1 MNIHDP
7 RFKIAL
13 FIYNHGLKIVVACF
27 LVSLALVIADELA
40 LSWVFTLPIV
50 FMAFAQSWTAKRYL
64 EPVAQQIDDLFNAP
78 GEDAIE
84 RFKSSATEFGVL
96 GAFEDELD
104 KLETVDFEGL
114 NGAME
119 RACQRVR
126 GQSFS
131 ELAGAALEKAPS
143 ADAAAAAKEIKTFR
157 NLTLMIVGITLL
169 VTLLVVLRSSDL
181 LAMSPF
187 DAKLD
192 IGIPFVDTLFF
203 WMPYGV
209 IAMGVLWTI
218 IGAFMWRA
226 AYGRLAAVR
235 IVESQHYE
243 ATEYE
248 IRQLRELVE
257 EEGGKVSVFDA
268 HLRTCERPLIR
279 RDIIR
284 AHMLAMGND

>member
-7 RFKIAL
+7 RFKVAL
-13 FIYNHGLKIVVACF
+13 FIHNHGLKIVVGAF

-40 LSWVFTLPIV
+40 LSWIFTLLIV
-50 FMAFAQSWTAKRYL
+50 FMAFARSWTAKRYL

-143 ADAAAAAKEIKTFR
+143 ADAAAAAKEIKTCR
-157 NLTLMIVGITLL
+157 NLTLMTAVATLL
-169 VTLLVVLRSSDL
+169 VSVLVLSRPFGS
-181 LAMSPF
+181 LAKGPDGAM
-187 DAKLD
+187 LD
-192 IGIPFVDTLFF
+192 I
-203 WMPYGV
+203 
-209 IAMGVLWTI
+209 
-218 IGAFMWRA
+218 
-226 AYGRLAAVR
+226 
-235 IVESQHYE
+235 
-243 ATEYE
+243 
-248 IRQLRELVE
+248 
-257 EEGGKVSVFDA
+257 
-268 HLRTCERPLIR
+268 
-279 RDIIR
+279 
-284 AHMLAMGND
+284 